1 MVYLILGIDFGFL
14 VLIIFIFTKPI
25 YCNVIFKI
33 KINFNIYIERSMGV
47 FIIYIDIIRP
57 LFHFDYINFLRF
69 H

>member
-25 YCNVIFKI
+25 YYNVIFKI
-33 KINFNIYIERSMGV
+33 KINFNIYIERSVGV
-47 FIIYIDIIRP
+47 FIVYIDIIRP

>member
-25 YCNVIFKI
+25 YYNVIFKI
-33 KINFNIYIERSMGV
+33 KINFNIYIERSVGV
-47 FIIYIDIIRP
+47 FIVYIDIIRP
-57 LFHFDYINFLRF
+57 LFHFDYISFLRF